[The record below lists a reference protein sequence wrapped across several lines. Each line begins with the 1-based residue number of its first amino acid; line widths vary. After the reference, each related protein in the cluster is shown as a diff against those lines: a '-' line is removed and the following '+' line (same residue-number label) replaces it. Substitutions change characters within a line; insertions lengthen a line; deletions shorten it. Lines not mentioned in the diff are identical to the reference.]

1 MTYRT
6 SITRWR
12 ERFSRAAVL
21 PALAAALLAGCSPA
35 SDEPQQSQQRGV
47 EAFHSVDLRAAA
59 DVSVQIGPATA
70 LVITADAE
78 ALPDIHTSVQNDMLV
93 IDRQGSWLNLRGHRV
108 HVAITVP
115 ELKAFAVNGA
125 GNVTIEGVQA
135 DALAL
140 VLQGAA
146 NLVASGSTRSLN
158 ARINGAGNMDLLRL
172 GAEEATVAVNGAGNL
187 KIHAT
192 VSLEAEVNGVGTIE
206 YTGNPARVQ
215 PRISGVGRIVPLSPE
230 SI

>member
-6 SITRWR
+6 CITRWR
-12 ERFSRAAVL
+12 DRIASTAAL
-21 PALAAALLAGCSPA
+21 PVVAAALLAGCAPA
-35 SDEPQQSQQRGV
+35 SDGPQQSQQRGTD
-47 EAFHSVDLRAAA
+47 AFHSVDLRAAA
-59 DVSVQIGPATA
+59 EVSVQVGPATS
-70 LVITADAE
+70 LVITADDA
-78 ALPDIHTSVQNDMLV
+78 ALENIRTSVQNGMLV
-93 IDRQGSWLNLRGHRV
+93 IDQHGGWLNLRGNEV

-125 GNVTIEGVQA
+125 GNVTIEGVQT

-158 ARINGAGNMDLLRL
+158 ARINGAGNMDLTRL

-187 KIHAT
+187 KLRAT
-192 VSLEAEVNGVGTIE
+192 VSLEASVNGVGTIE
-206 YTGNPARVQ
+206 YAGSPARVK
-215 PRISGVGRIVPLSPE
+215 PSISGVGRIAPLPPE